1 MQDSAGSNPAG
12 STNAPVM
19 QQADIGCPNHLFM
32 WVRIPPGAPIGPV
45 MQTGRHT
52 AFRPQ
57 VFAGSTPARPTKPKG
72 FSDMERIED
81 SICSEIGQDDERAWA
96 AFYDAFA
103 PVLRAYAVRRGC
115 DEPDDAVQDVFV
127 KFVSAVRSGGFQ
139 ARSAAETCAYLKTQV
154 ARQVIDYHRRA
165 KARCRDATVE
175 LDGIEIA
182 VPAVVSQV
190 VEAREEA
197 EIRVRARARAVSGWR
212 CSDRT
217 RAIFEA
223 CTSGGRT
230 TAEVAREFGVSP
242 GFVRIIRH
250 RGLAKERK
258 AAKRV

>member
-1 MQDSAGSNPAG
+1 
-12 STNAPVM
+12 
-19 QQADIGCPNHLFM
+19 
-32 WVRIPPGAPIGPV
+32 

-72 FSDMERIED
+72 FSDMEKIDD

-96 AFYDAFA
+96 AFYAAFA

-139 ARSAAETCAYLKTQV
+139 ARSAAETCSYLKTQV

-197 EIRVRARARAVSGWR
+197 EIRVRARARGKSSWR

-223 CTSGGRT
+223 CTSGGCT
-230 TAEVAREFGVSP
+230 TVEVAREFGVAP

-258 AAKRV
+258 AAKRM

>member
-1 MQDSAGSNPAG
+1 
-12 STNAPVM
+12 
-19 QQADIGCPNHLFM
+19 
-32 WVRIPPGAPIGPV
+32 
-45 MQTGRHT
+45 
-52 AFRPQ
+52 
-57 VFAGSTPARPTKPKG
+57 
-72 FSDMERIED
+72 MEKIDD
-81 SICSEIGQDDERAWA
+81 SICSEIGQEDERAWA
-96 AFYDAFA
+96 AFYAAFA

-139 ARSAAETCAYLKTQV
+139 ARSAAETCSYLKTQV

>member
-1 MQDSAGSNPAG
+1 
-12 STNAPVM
+12 
-19 QQADIGCPNHLFM
+19 
-32 WVRIPPGAPIGPV
+32 

-72 FSDMERIED
+72 ISNMERIED

-139 ARSAAETCAYLKTQV
+139 ARSAAETCSYLKTQV

-190 VEAREEA
+190 VEAREQA

>member
-1 MQDSAGSNPAG
+1 MIRFARKS
-12 STNAPVM
+12 
-19 QQADIGCPNHLFM
+19 
-32 WVRIPPGAPIGPV
+32 
-45 MQTGRHT
+45 GRMT
-52 AFRPQ
+52 SGR
-57 VFAGSTPARPTKPKG
+57 GRRSTPPSRPSCARMPSGAGATSRTTPC
-72 FSDMERIED
+72 RT
-81 SICSEIGQDDERAWA
+81 CS
-96 AFYDAFA
+96 
-103 PVLRAYAVRRGC
+103 
-115 DEPDDAVQDVFV
+115 
-127 KFVSAVRSGGFQ
+127 
-139 ARSAAETCAYLKTQV
+139 YLKTQV

-197 EIRVRARARAVSGWR
+197 EIRVWARARAVSGWR

-258 AAKRV
+258 ATKRM

>member
-1 MQDSAGSNPAG
+1 
-12 STNAPVM
+12 
-19 QQADIGCPNHLFM
+19 
-32 WVRIPPGAPIGPV
+32 
-45 MQTGRHT
+45 
-52 AFRPQ
+52 
-57 VFAGSTPARPTKPKG
+57 
-72 FSDMERIED
+72 MERIED

-139 ARSAAETCAYLKTQV
+139 ARSAAETCSYLKTQV

-258 AAKRV
+258 AAKRM

>member
-1 MQDSAGSNPAG
+1 
-12 STNAPVM
+12 
-19 QQADIGCPNHLFM
+19 
-32 WVRIPPGAPIGPV
+32 

-72 FSDMERIED
+72 ISNMERIDD

-96 AFYDAFA
+96 AFYAAFA

-139 ARSAAETCAYLKTQV
+139 ARSVAETCSYLKTQV

-182 VPAVVSQV
+182 VPAVVTQV
-190 VEAREEA
+190 VEAREQA
-197 EIRVRARARAVSGWR
+197 EICVRACARAVSGWR

-258 AAKRV
+258 AAKRM